1 MEVTRMSRIGKQP
14 VEIPD
19 KVDIVV
25 NEESITVKGPKGEL
39 NHDLSPKV
47 EVNVNDDEV
56 IVERK
61 GNDKE
66 ARSIHGLTRSVIENM
81 IIGVVDGYSK
91 ELEMV
96 GVGYGAQVKG
106 GNLEVEVGFSHPVVV
121 EAPEKIEFEV
131 EKKNKIIVKGIDKQ
145 QVGEIAAQIRAI
157 RKPEPYKGKGIKYV
171 GEHIRRKVG
180 KTG

>member
-1 MEVTRMSRIGKQP
+1 MSRIGKQP

-19 KVDIVV
+19 DVDIVV
-25 NEESITVKGPKGEL
+25 NDDNINVKGPKGEL

-47 EVNVNDDEV
+47 DVHVEEDEV
-56 IVERK
+56 IVERR

-96 GVGYGAQVKG
+96 GVGYGAQIKG
-106 GNLEVEVGFSHPVVV
+106 GDLEVEVGFSHPVLV

-131 EKKNKIIVKGIDKQ
+131 GKKNKIIVKGIDKQ
-145 QVGEIAAQIRAI
+145 QVGEVAAQIRAI

>member
-1 MEVTRMSRIGKQP
+1 MSRIGKKP

-19 KVDIVV
+19 NVDIVV
-25 NEESITVKGPKGEL
+25 NDDTIKVKGPKGEL
-39 NHDLSPKV
+39 SHGLSPKV
-47 EVNVNDDEV
+47 EVNINDDNEV
-56 IVERK
+56 IVERN

-66 ARSIHGLTRSVIENM
+66 ARSIHGLTRSIIENM

-96 GVGYGAQVKG
+96 GVGYGAQIKG
-106 GNLEVEVGFSHPVVV
+106 GDLEVEVGFSHPVVI
-121 EAPEKIEFEV
+121 EAPENIEFEV

-145 QVGEIAAQIRAI
+145 QVGETAAQIRAI

>member
-1 MEVTRMSRIGKQP
+1 MSRIGKKP

-25 NEESITVKGPKGEL
+25 NENSITIKGPKGEL
-39 NHDLSPKV
+39 SHDLSPKV
-47 EVNVNDDEV
+47 EVNVNDDEI

-106 GNLEVEVGFSHPVVV
+106 GDLEVEVGFSHPVVV

>member
-1 MEVTRMSRIGKQP
+1 MSRIGKKP
-14 VEIPD
+14 VKIPD
-19 KVDIVV
+19 NVDIVA
-25 NEESITVKGPKGEL
+25 NEESINIKGPKGEL

-96 GVGYGAQVKG
+96 GVGYGAKVKG
-106 GNLEVEVGFSHPVVV
+106 GDLEVEVGFSHPVVV

-171 GEHIRRKVG
+171 DEHIRRKVG

>member
-1 MEVTRMSRIGKQP
+1 MSRIGKQP
-14 VEIPD
+14 VEIPNN
-19 KVDIVV
+19 VDIDAKDD
-25 NEESITVKGPKGEL
+25 SIKIKGPKGEL
-39 NHDLSPKV
+39 SHDLSPKV
-47 EVNVNDDEV
+47 EVNVNNEEV

-61 GNDKE
+61 GNDKQ
-66 ARSIHGLTRSVIENM
+66 ARSIHGLTRSIIENM

-106 GNLEVEVGFSHPVVV
+106 GDLEVEVGFSHPVVI

-131 EKKNKIIVKGIDKQ
+131 GKKNKIIVKGIDKQ
-145 QVGEIAAQIRAI
+145 QVGEVAAQIRSI

-171 GEHIRRKVG
+171 GENIRRKVG

>member
-1 MEVTRMSRIGKQP
+1 MSRIGKKP
-14 VEIPD
+14 VKIPD
-19 KVDIVV
+19 NVDIVA
-25 NEESITVKGPKGEL
+25 NEESINIKGPKGEL

-96 GVGYGAQVKG
+96 GVGYGAKVKG
-106 GNLEVEVGFSHPVVV
+106 GDLEVEVGFSHPVVV

>member
-1 MEVTRMSRIGKQP
+1 MSRIGKQP

-19 KVDIVV
+19 DVDIVV
-25 NEESITVKGPKGEL
+25 NDDSINVKGPKGEL

-47 EVNVNDDEV
+47 DVHVEEDEV

-96 GVGYGAQVKG
+96 GVGYGAQIKG
-106 GNLEVEVGFSHPVVV
+106 GDLEVEVGFSHPVLV

-131 EKKNKIIVKGIDKQ
+131 GKKNKIIVKGIDKQ
-145 QVGEIAAQIRAI
+145 QVGEVAAQIRAI

>member
-1 MEVTRMSRIGKQP
+1 MSRIGKKP
-14 VEIPD
+14 VKIPD
-19 KVDIVV
+19 NVDIVA
-25 NEESITVKGPKGEL
+25 NEESINIKGPKGEL

-96 GVGYGAQVKG
+96 GVGYGAKVKG

-171 GEHIRRKVG
+171 DEHIRRKVG